1 MDQKKIGKVVSCVGG
16 LYTVE
21 LENTKE
27 RISCRARGSFR
38 HDSEKVLVGDNVSL
52 FIGDI
57 ASGTA
62 VETILERKNSLIRPP
77 MANLDVMFLTLSAS
91 RPEPSL
97 FTADK
102 LISICEH
109 NGIECAV
116 IVGKCE
122 LDRERAEEIREI
134 YTKAGY
140 DVFVVSC
147 FENEGIDELAA
158 YVEKK
163 LEGNTIAFAG
173 ASGAGKSTLLN
184 RLFPHLKLATGEVSF
199 RTERGKHTTRTVELF
214 EAFGGYVA
222 DTPGFSMLDFERFD
236 FFTKEDLPETF
247 KEFRECIGE
256 CRYTKCTHTKE
267 DGCAVIEKLK
277 RGEIAASRHESFL
290 ALYET
295 LKQKHDWNKK

>member
-1 MDQKKIGKVVSCVGG
+1 M
-16 LYTVE
+16 
-21 LENTKE
+21 
-27 RISCRARGSFR
+27 
-38 HDSEKVLVGDNVSL
+38 
-52 FIGDI
+52 
-57 ASGTA
+57 
-62 VETILERKNSLIRPP
+62 
-77 MANLDVMFLTLSAS
+77 
-91 RPEPSL
+91 
-97 FTADK
+97 
-102 LISICEH
+102 
-109 NGIECAV
+109 
-116 IVGKCE
+116 
-122 LDRERAEEIREI
+122 
-134 YTKAGY
+134 
-140 DVFVVSC
+140 
-147 FENEGIDELAA
+147 
-158 YVEKK
+158 
-163 LEGNTIAFAG
+163 
-173 ASGAGKSTLLN
+173 N

-267 DGCAVIEKLK
+267 DGCAVLEKLR

>member
-1 MDQKKIGKVVSCVGG
+1 MDQKIIGKITSCVGG

-21 LENTKE
+21 LEGTKE
-27 RISCRARGSFR
+27 KLECRARGAFR
-38 HDSEKVLVGDNVSL
+38 HESEKVLVGDNVRL
-52 FIGDI
+52 FVGDSTTGVAI
-57 ASGTA
+57 
-62 VETILERKNSLIRPP
+62 EEILERKNSLIRPP
-77 MANLDVMFLTLSAS
+77 MANLDVMFLTLSAA

-109 NGIECAV
+109 NNIDCSL

-122 LDRERAEEIREI
+122 LNRERAEEIREI

-147 FENEGIDELAA
+147 FENEGIDELSS

-184 RLFPHLKLATGEVSF
+184 RLFPHLKLATGEVSH
-199 RTERGKHTTRTVELF
+199 RTARGKHTTRTVELF
-214 EAFGGYVA
+214 PVSNGYVA

-236 FFTKEDLPETF
+236 FFSKEDLPETF
-247 KEFRECIGE
+247 KEFRDCIGE

-267 DGCAVIEKLK
+267 DGCAVLEKLK